1 MNIHEKRVCI
11 IGGGPYG
18 VSLGKELNQA
28 GIDYDLYEAEA
39 DFGGVWNVDSRSG
52 RTYPS
57 LHLISP
63 KVNTQYPDFPMP
75 EDYPHYPSHKLMH
88 RYVCDY
94 ARAFGVYEKA
104 HFNVAVTRIEPQGD
118 GWQVELS
125 TGERKFYAFVL
136 VSNGMQR
143 EARYPDPAYSGH
155 FSGDVMHSIDYRTP
169 ERIKGKRVLI
179 IGAGNSGCDIAVD
192 AVHHCSAVYHST
204 RRGYYYQPKFING
217 MPTPRW
223 MEGLGNKFNTREE
236 TLAYIQQVFKLA
248 GYDGTD
254 YGLKKP
260 DYPLD
265 ASHPIMNSQL
275 LYFIGHGDIHP
286 KGDVR
291 AFSGQTVTF
300 DDGSQ
305 IDVDTIIYATGYNR
319 HFPFLDKQYLEMKQ
333 GIPDCFLHIVPKNF
347 DNLLFVGYI
356 NSATG
361 LGVSARSHG
370 LFVVDYLNAYFL
382 QAKGLRDFSR
392 MKKEQHP
399 DLGQNYYIGSFRHQ
413 WEVDL
418 WKFLKL
424 LAQYREVLN
433 GR

>member
-1 MNIHEKRVCI
+1 
-11 IGGGPYG
+11 
-18 VSLGKELNQA
+18 
-28 GIDYDLYEAEA
+28 
-39 DFGGVWNVDSRSG
+39 
-52 RTYPS
+52 
-57 LHLISP
+57 
-63 KVNTQYPDFPMP
+63 
-75 EDYPHYPSHKLMH
+75 
-88 RYVCDY
+88 
-94 ARAFGVYEKA
+94 
-104 HFNVAVTRIEPQGD
+104 
-118 GWQVELS
+118 
-125 TGERKFYAFVL
+125 
-136 VSNGMQR
+136 
-143 EARYPDPAYSGH
+143 
-155 FSGDVMHSIDYRTP
+155 
-169 ERIKGKRVLI
+169 
-179 IGAGNSGCDIAVD
+179 
-192 AVHHCSAVYHST
+192 
-204 RRGYYYQPKFING
+204 

>member
-1 MNIHEKRVCI
+1 M
-11 IGGGPYG
+11 
-18 VSLGKELNQA
+18 
-28 GIDYDLYEAEA
+28 YEAEA

-192 AVHHCSAVYHST
+192 AVHQLFCCVSQH
-204 RRGYYYQPKFING
+204 
-217 MPTPRW
+217 TPR
-223 MEGLGNKFNTREE
+223 
-236 TLAYIQQVFKLA
+236 
-248 GYDGTD
+248 
-254 YGLKKP
+254 
-260 DYPLD
+260 
-265 ASHPIMNSQL
+265 L
-275 LYFIGHGDIHP
+275 L
-286 KGDVR
+286 
-291 AFSGQTVTF
+291 
-300 DDGSQ
+300 
-305 IDVDTIIYATGYNR
+305 
-319 HFPFLDKQYLEMKQ
+319 L
-333 GIPDCFLHIVPKNF
+333 
-347 DNLLFVGYI
+347 
-356 NSATG
+356 SA
-361 LGVSARSHG
+361 
-370 LFVVDYLNAYFL
+370 
-382 QAKGLRDFSR
+382 
-392 MKKEQHP
+392 
-399 DLGQNYYIGSFRHQ
+399 
-413 WEVDL
+413 
-418 WKFLKL
+418 
-424 LAQYREVLN
+424 
-433 GR
+433 